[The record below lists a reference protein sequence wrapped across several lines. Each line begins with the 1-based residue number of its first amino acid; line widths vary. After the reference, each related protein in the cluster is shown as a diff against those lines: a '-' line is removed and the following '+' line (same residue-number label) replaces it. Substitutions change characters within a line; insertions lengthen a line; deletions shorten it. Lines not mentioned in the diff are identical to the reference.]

1 MARLENYIKNSKV
14 LEFPLFRQT
23 FGWDCGT
30 TALNMVLAFYGHDE
44 NAEVIIRATGAK
56 PEAGTPIEG
65 IKKAAKKY
73 GLKFREDYNLSI
85 DDLKKS
91 IDDGKPVL
99 IMIQAWTREDN
110 PDWENEWDQGHY
122 TVCIGY
128 DKNRLF
134 FSDPANIKKTWLSN
148 GDLNSR
154 WHGWDDNGK
163 KVGHWG
169 LVFLNKSKYS
179 HDEVEEMG

>member
-1 MARLENYIKNSKV
+1 
-14 LEFPLFRQT
+14 
-23 FGWDCGT
+23 
-30 TALNMVLAFYGHDE
+30 
-44 NAEVIIRATGAK
+44 
-56 PEAGTPIEG
+56 
-65 IKKAAKKY
+65 
-73 GLKFREDYNLSI
+73 
-85 DDLKKS
+85 
-91 IDDGKPVL
+91 
-99 IMIQAWTREDN
+99 MIQAWTREDN

-163 KVGHWG
+163 RIGHWG
-169 LVFLNKSKYS
+169 LLFLNKSKYS